1 MKNERESFVL
11 YHNYY
16 NQICKLNLE
25 ERGQVVSA
33 IFEYAKTGTVTTEMS
48 LMADIVFSFIKDTLD
63 RDAATYEEKRRKN
76 AINGAKSHKNSVPNG
91 SERYQTVA
99 NGNERYPNDNDND
112 NDNGNGNGNGNDND
126 NGNDNENDNGNDNGN
141 GNGNGNG
148 NDNEGGCAPLALAC
162 DCAEHEE
169 NDEIDEPVEPSTEIC
184 SAEAPPINDA
194 PHAPLLSEE
203 ERRELIKKGLSEGY
217 IDERLQ
223 RAVTYARA
231 RQKSMFAVLLEWW
244 QTDREKAMRKRSV
257 GVGNGGYGYS
267 GGNGYNGGNG
277 YSGASTQSEPSYDI
291 EKFFEAATKRTLEEV
306 VGIRN

>member
-63 RDAATYEEKRRKN
+63 RDAVAYEEKRRKN

-112 NDNGNGNGNGNDND
+112 NDNGNDNGNGNEND
-126 NGNDNENDNGNDNGN
+126 NDNGNDNGN
-141 GNGNGNG
+141 GND

-169 NDEIDEPVEPSTEIC
+169 NDEIDEPVEPSTDIC
-184 SAEAPPINDA
+184 SAEAPPTYA
-194 PHAPLLSEE
+194 PHAPRLSEE
-203 ERRELIKKGLSEGY
+203 ERMELIKKGLSEGY

-223 RAVTYARA
+223 RAVTYAKA

-257 GVGNGGYGYS
+257 GVGNGGYGYN
-267 GGNGYNGGNG
+267 GGNGYNGCNGYNGGNS

-306 VGIRN
+306 V